1 VLVRSSNS
9 DLFFVRS
16 LRFLRGTKLSAD
28 SHSAK
33 QRFLIATRRGIPDS
47 HRRTGATRRGG
58 IRELCPARD
67 AVAGTIRREP
77 GAPTAPDLSPV

>member
-1 VLVRSSNS
+1 MLVRSSNP
-9 DLFFVRS
+9 DLFLVRS

-47 HRRTGATRRGG
+47 HRRTGATRHGG

>member
-1 VLVRSSNS
+1 MLVRSSNS
-9 DLFFVRS
+9 DLVSVRS

-58 IRELCPARD
+58 IRELCPARCT
-67 AVAGTIRREP
+67 VAGAARREP
-77 GAPTAPDLSPV
+77 GAPTAPGLSPV